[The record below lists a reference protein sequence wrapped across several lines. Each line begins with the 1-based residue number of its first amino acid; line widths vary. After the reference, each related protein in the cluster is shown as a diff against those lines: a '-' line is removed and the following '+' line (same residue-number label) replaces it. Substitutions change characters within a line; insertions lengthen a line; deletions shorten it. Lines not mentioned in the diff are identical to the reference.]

1 MNAPLEITLIS
12 CAVLGFR
19 HGFDYDHIAAI
30 SDITSVQQKASI
42 AMRLGLLYALGH
54 ATMIALLGGIVIL
67 FQLSLP
73 PTLDSWAE
81 RLVGLT
87 LIVLGI
93 YVLGRLVWG
102 NPKAIPPSRAAV
114 IIRSFRKLRKK
125 YSSSPS
131 DPIVNSS
138 SDETL
143 NYTGPIAFGVGVIH
157 GLGAETP
164 SQLALFLLA
173 ANLGGIAK
181 GIGGMAMF
189 LTGLLVMNTL
199 MTASACGLFRID
211 SRPVARGAAWFIRR
225 LEEGNLI
232 VGLIHGASYTSAGC
246 VLRPAGD
253 DLTGVVEQSEAKKM
267 QVSDNTVFWELQ
279 KPNKQV
285 AEAYL

>member
-30 SDITSVQQKASI
+30 SDITSVQQKAST

-73 PTLDSWAE
+73 PRLDSWAE

-87 LIVLGI
+87 LIVLAI
-93 YVLGRLVWG
+93 YVLGSLVWG
-102 NPKAIPPSRAAV
+102 NPKAIPPSRAAL
-114 IIRSFRKLRKK
+114 IIRGFRKLRRKF
-125 YSSSPS
+125 SSAAS
-131 DPIVNSS
+131 DAPMT
-138 SDETL
+138 SDHDENL
-143 NYTGPIAFGVGVIH
+143 NYTGPVAFGVGVIH

-173 ANLGGIAK
+173 ANLSGLAK

-189 LTGLLVMNTL
+189 LAGLLVMNTL
-199 MTASACGLFRID
+199 TTASACGLFR
-211 SRPVARGAAWFIRR
+211 RAAPHPRAMRVF
-225 LEEGNLI
+225 
-232 VGLIHGASYTSAGC
+232 VGLTAVYSFVIGC
-246 VLRPAGD
+246 VFLLGSSGRLPSLG
-253 DLTGVVEQSEAKKM
+253 
-267 QVSDNTVFWELQ
+267 
-279 KPNKQV
+279 
-285 AEAYL
+285 

>member
-30 SDITSVQQKASI
+30 SDITSVQQKTST

-54 ATMIALLGGIVIL
+54 ATMIAILGGTVIL

-73 PTLDSWAE
+73 PRLDAWAE

-87 LIVLGI
+87 LILLAI
-93 YVLGRLVWG
+93 YVFGSLVWG
-102 NPKAIPPSRAAV
+102 NPKAIPPSRAAL
-114 IIRSFRKLRKK
+114 IIRGFRKLRRKFT
-125 YSSSPS
+125 SAPS
-131 DPIVNSS
+131 DTMAI
-138 SDETL
+138 SDHDQNL

-173 ANLGGIAK
+173 ANLGGVAK

-189 LTGLLVMNTL
+189 LAGLLVMNTI
-199 MTASACGLFRID
+199 MTASACGLFRG
-211 SRPVARGAAWFIRR
+211 VAPHPQAARIF
-225 LEEGNLI
+225 
-232 VGLIHGASYTSAGC
+232 VGLTAVYSFVIGC
-246 VLRPAGD
+246 VFLLGSSGHLPPLG
-253 DLTGVVEQSEAKKM
+253 
-267 QVSDNTVFWELQ
+267 
-279 KPNKQV
+279 
-285 AEAYL
+285 

>member
-30 SDITSVQQKASI
+30 SDITSVQQKTSS

-54 ATMIALLGGIVIL
+54 ATMIALLGGTVVL

-73 PTLDSWAE
+73 HRLDSWAE

-87 LIVLGI
+87 LILLAI
-93 YVLGRLVWG
+93 YVTGSLIWG
-102 NPKAIPPSRAAV
+102 NPETLPPSRAAL
-114 IIRSFRKLRKK
+114 ILRG
-125 YSSSPS
+125 YRRLRRRFSSTPATASE
-131 DPIVNSS
+131 VEEN
-138 SDETL
+138 L
-143 NYTGPIAFGVGVIH
+143 NYTGPIAFGIGVIH

-189 LTGLLVMNTL
+189 LVGLLFMNTV
-199 MTASACGLFRID
+199 MTASACGLFR
-211 SRPVARGAAWFIRR
+211 GAAPHPKVMRFFIG
-225 LEEGNLI
+225 LTAVYSFA
-232 VGLIHGASYTSAGC
+232 VGCIFLLGSAEHLPPIG
-246 VLRPAGD
+246 
-253 DLTGVVEQSEAKKM
+253 
-267 QVSDNTVFWELQ
+267 
-279 KPNKQV
+279 
-285 AEAYL
+285 